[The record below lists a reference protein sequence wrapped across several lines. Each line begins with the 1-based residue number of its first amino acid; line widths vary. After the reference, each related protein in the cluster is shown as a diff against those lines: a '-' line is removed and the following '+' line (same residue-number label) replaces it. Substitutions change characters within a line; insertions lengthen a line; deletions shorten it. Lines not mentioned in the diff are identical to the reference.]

1 MHHLEC
7 EFDFP
12 AAQAGLEAAGFEVMP
27 PFTDLPMLK
36 QAFTRPEL
44 WQPSPERI
52 RALRERGAITDAQAE
67 AFQDQGAAGSHL
79 EILQRWD
86 GFKGF
91 NKTGVSAII
100 RETDARRTAGVA

>member
-7 EFDFP
+7 EFDF
-12 AAQAGLEAAGFEVMP
+12 EAACASLKRAGFGVMP

-36 QAFTRPEL
+36 QAFTVGEKWPVDH
-44 WQPSPERI
+44 ERAQSLFEQGLI
-52 RALRERGAITDAQAE
+52 TAEQSARFIEYGAT
-67 AFQDQGAAGSHL
+67 GSHL
-79 EILQRWD
+79 EILQRWE

-100 RETDARRTAGVA
+100 RATDARR